1 VQLAQAWHKMGR
13 AVVTGS
19 VAAAVAATAVV
30 PGQAVAA
37 SRAAAGHAA
46 AARICTAW
54 PVRHGLPRTR
64 LAAKLSRDIGRA
76 LRGRGDRYSVRV
88 LDPYLGIGCGL
99 DVRQHFFSASVVKAI
114 ILAALLRKAN
124 AQHRR
129 LTPTEKALARR
140 MITQSDNTAASELWV
155 DVGTYRLERFL
166 HLAHMRA
173 TALGPGGA
181 WGWSLLTAHDETLLL
196 WLLMKHNKVLTSA
209 DRRYE
214 LRLMAEVT
222 PSQRWGVPAGAPEAF
237 KVHVKNGWAPL
248 NGFAWNINSIGAFT
262 RGNGSQDYSI
272 VVLTAGNPDMAY
284 GVATIEDVAVRI
296 HHDLNPRLRAAV
308 PRSSPNATWNLPD
321 EPVPHWKGA
330 AAAAR

>member
-1 VQLAQAWHKMGR
+1 MGR

-19 VAAAVAATAVV
+19 VAASLAVSLAAAAAV

-37 SRAAAGHAA
+37 AQHRAGRPAGAGH
-46 AARICTAW
+46 ICTAW
-54 PVRHGLPRTR
+54 PVRHGKPRTR
-64 LAAKLSRDIGRA
+64 LAGKLSRDITRA

-88 LDPYLGIGCGL
+88 LDPYLGIGCGI
-99 DVRQHFFSASVVKAI
+99 DIRQHFFSASVVKAT

-124 AQHRR
+124 AQHRS
-129 LTPTEKALARR
+129 LTPAEKALARL
-140 MITQSDNTAASELWV
+140 MITYSDNTAASELWA

-173 TALGPGGA
+173 TVLGPGGA
-181 WGWSLLTAHDETLLL
+181 WGWTLLTAHDETLLL
-196 WLLMKHNKVLTSA
+196 WLLMKPNSVLTTA

-222 PSQRWGVPAGAPEAF
+222 PAQRWGVPAGAPGGF

-248 NGFAWNINSIGAFT
+248 NGFAWNINSIGGFT

-284 GVATIEDVAVRI
+284 GVATIEDVAVKI
-296 HHDLNPRLRAAV
+296 HRDLNPGLRAV
-308 PRSSPNATWNLPD
+308 VLRSTPNASWNVPD

-330 AAAAR
+330 GPKPR